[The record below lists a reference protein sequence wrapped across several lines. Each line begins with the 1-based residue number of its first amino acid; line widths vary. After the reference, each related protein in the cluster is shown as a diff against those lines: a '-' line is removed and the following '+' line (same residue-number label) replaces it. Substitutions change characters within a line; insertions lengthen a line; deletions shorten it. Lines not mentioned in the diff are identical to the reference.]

1 MQHRPVATRFS
12 FFLRAGMLL
21 LLVVLIAVPA
31 EAQNQKRVTKHAL
44 PTFYRS
50 ARFKKLLRDIY
61 EKQGMR
67 VVAQPYV
74 ELTSSQD
81 SMLAWMWTMHPNY
94 VEEVPPPEPLTIT
107 STKVIKRN
115 ERFRY
120 NKHFNEEVKWAYLGN
135 NYYTALDTMFTRQIR
150 ARMQAKYGAP
160 TKTLAELDFTR
171 NLKQEEYI
179 QFEYWFVLN
188 DSIPVIVMDV
198 HGPFDRG
205 VVVATDHKYRDELY
219 ILREAFLEPLLE
231 DGRLAPYVDY
241 YYNYRARHWYR
252 TGFDGRQF
260 FTDSIGQP
268 NLARGRPVLPS
279 QGN

>member
-1 MQHRPVATRFS
+1 MLRRSEATRFS
-12 FFLRAGMLL
+12 FLIRAGMLL
-21 LLVVLIAVPA
+21 FLAVLIAIPV
-31 EAQNQKRVTKHAL
+31 EAQSQTKRVSKHAL
-44 PTFYRS
+44 PTVYRS
-50 ARFKKLLRDIY
+50 ARFNKLLNEIY
-61 EKQGMR
+61 EKQGMN
-67 VVAQPYV
+67 VASMPFAP
-74 ELTSSQD
+74 LATSQD
-81 SMLAWMWTMHPNY
+81 SMLTWMRTMHPDY
-94 VEEVPPPEPLTIT
+94 VEAVLPPEPLTIT
-107 STKVIKRN
+107 STKSIKRN

-120 NKHFNEEVKWAYLGN
+120 NKLFNEEVKWAYLGN
-135 NYYTALDTMFTRQIR
+135 NYYTQLDTMFTRHIR

-179 QFEYWFVLN
+179 QFEYWFILN

-205 VVVATDHKYRDELY
+205 VVLATDHRYRDTIY
-219 ILREAFLEPLLE
+219 TLREAFLDPLMK

-241 YYNYRARHWYR
+241 YYNYRARRWYR

-268 NLARGRPVLPS
+268 NLARGRPVLR
-279 QGN
+279 GN